1 MSHGVADTAVPKM
14 SASRHQCLVKASELC
29 FRARLACRGAA
40 ARAAP
45 LLRAGARPARRA
57 WAQVRLQALPVAAA
71 APRRSAGRILRQT
84 PRRRARRGRRPGP
97 PEPRAAQASVRALPR
112 TKQRRQTRRSH
123 LRMNDGAGAL
133 QACDAAGRKLR
144 AQQHLRASTRE
155 SGRGCDSCEPGR
167 SLRARTSP
175 ARAYSQTMSVAASP
189 PRAPQRAMYVVQ
201 ASVPSSPPGSSRLG
215 TSYRASTSSAASV
228 TAGGATTG
236 SVSADGSRRMRSRST
251 ARASPHASASC
262 VAKGAHEA
270 ATRDADARHAR
281 HTRGSSRAACA
292 ALRPVERSTRSSS
305 SGGSDS
311 SEAIRRHPRCAAR
324 LRSVVRR
331 TRLLAAERVYSRE
344 RRGVRRSD
352 GRIEDDDETTA

>member
-14 SASRHQCLVKASELC
+14 SASLHQCLVKASEQRC
-29 FRARLACRGAA
+29 GARLACRGAA
-40 ARAAP
+40 ARVAP
-45 LLRAGARPARRA
+45 LRRAGARPARRA

-155 SGRGCDSCEPGR
+155 SGAVTHASLR

-201 ASVPSSPPGSSRLG
+201 ASVPSSPPGSLRLG

-292 ALRPVERSTRSSS
+292 ALSPVARSTRSSS